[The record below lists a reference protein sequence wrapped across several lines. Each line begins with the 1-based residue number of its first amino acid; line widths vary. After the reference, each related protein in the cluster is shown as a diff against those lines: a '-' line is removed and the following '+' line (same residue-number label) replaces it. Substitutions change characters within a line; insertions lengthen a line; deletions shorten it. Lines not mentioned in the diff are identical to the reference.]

1 MYCIALHCMWETEQW
16 SVFSALLAVQCNAIH
31 CNALHCWYCT
41 ALHCIVALHCI
52 ALHCTAIHC
61 NSLHCWYCV
70 ALHCSH
76 CIALLHCMWETERWQ
91 PDRAHSSSLKT
102 MVTQTMSL
110 SVSSTSSSS
119 SASLSWSSW
128 MSWSSKE
135 LLINVSES
143 SFIGSSFPDMIWYAG
158 HWVCMSVAC
167 SARCPQSCALALW
180 LASLFP
186 RPAWEYPLGVQTSSR
201 PLLQVHDYSTS
212 GWQYT
217 NSIIFRS
224 KNPDRR
230 VIVNLLSPYSANL
243 PELIKL

>member
-1 MYCIALHCMWETEQW
+1 MWETERWISFYGFVLHCCFALLVNVW
-16 SVFSALLAVQCNAIH
+16 SMYGHSALLVH
-31 CNALHCWYCT
+31 CF
-41 ALHCIVALHCI
+41 
-52 ALHCTAIHC
+52 
-61 NSLHCWYCV
+61 
-70 ALHCSH
+70 
-76 CIALLHCMWETERWQ
+76 ALLHCMWETERWQ

-110 SVSSTSSSS
+110 SASSTSSSS

-167 SARCPQSCALALW
+167 SARCPQSYALALW

-217 NSIIFRS
+217 NSMIFRS
-224 KNPDRR
+224 KNLDRR
-230 VIVNLLSPYSANL
+230 VIVNLLSPYNANL